1 MTEAPS
7 TPPPNDRPLDAA
19 TRTAVLNQ
27 IADSLDRY
35 AFPEVA
41 AKIQADLRDRIAN
54 DGYSDLK
61 SGLQFSETLTAQ
73 LQTLSKDL
81 HLKVHFSP
89 APLPHLDADAE
100 PTPEELEQQRQLS
113 RLRNYDFNKIERLA
127 GNIGYL
133 QLFSFEP
140 PEFAGDTAA
149 AAMAF
154 LAPTHALIIDI
165 RHNRGGS
172 PGMVALLCSYL
183 LPDYPPVHLND
194 LYWAAEDR
202 TQQWW
207 TVPFVPGQRYLERPV
222 YVLIGSETFSAA
234 EEFAYNLQQLKRAVI
249 VGETSGGGA
258 NPGRGIRLDD
268 HFWMF
273 LPTGQA
279 INPITGSNWEGTG
292 VVPDFKIPSELA
304 LQAAHLMG
312 LKKLEDT
319 VSSPTLQRE
328 VQEAIPMVSNRLDQ
342 MQQDLISQIGGLR

>member
-1 MTEAPS
+1 
-7 TPPPNDRPLDAA
+7 
-19 TRTAVLNQ
+19 
-27 IADSLDRY
+27 
-35 AFPEVA
+35 
-41 AKIQADLRDRIAN
+41 KIQADLRDRIAK

-61 SGLQFSETLTAQ
+61 SCLQLSETLTAQ

-81 HLKVHFSP
+81 HLQIHFSP
-89 APLPHLDADAE
+89 EPLPHLDADTE
-100 PTPEELEQQRQLS
+100 PTPEDLAEQRQLS
-113 RLRNYDFNKIERLA
+113 QLRNYDFNKIERLT
-127 GNIGYL
+127 GNVGYL

-154 LAPTHALIIDI
+154 LAQTSALIIDI

-183 LPDYPPVHLND
+183 LPDYPAVHLND

-207 TVPFVPGQRYLERPV
+207 TVPYVPGQRYLERPV
-222 YVLIGSETFSAA
+222 YVLIGNETFSAA

-249 VGETSGGGA
+249 VGEASGGGA

-273 LPTGQA
+273 LPTGRA
-279 INPITGSNWEGTG
+279 INPVTGSNWEGTG
-292 VVPDFKIPSELA
+292 VVPDFKIPAELA
-304 LQAAHLMG
+304 LQAAHLLG
-312 LKKLEDT
+312 LKKLEKT
-319 VSSPTLQRE
+319 VSTPTLKRE